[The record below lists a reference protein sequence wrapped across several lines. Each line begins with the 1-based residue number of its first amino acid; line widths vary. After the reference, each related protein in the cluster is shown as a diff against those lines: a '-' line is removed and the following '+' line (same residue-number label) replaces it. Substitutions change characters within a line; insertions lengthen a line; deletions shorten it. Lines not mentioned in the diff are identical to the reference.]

1 MKNFR
6 QTEIRKKHFDE
17 KINLKNFWRVRS
29 SLKNINLK
37 KFLTLR
43 NKLFLMKKI
52 NLKHQC
58 F

>member
-1 MKNFR
+1 MNVSD
-6 QTEIRKKHFDE
+6 T
-17 KINLKNFWRVRS
+17 RS
-29 SLKNINLK
+29 SLKKVQFEESKFDNFLRRHKQVEWIW

-52 NLKHQC
+52 NLEHKY